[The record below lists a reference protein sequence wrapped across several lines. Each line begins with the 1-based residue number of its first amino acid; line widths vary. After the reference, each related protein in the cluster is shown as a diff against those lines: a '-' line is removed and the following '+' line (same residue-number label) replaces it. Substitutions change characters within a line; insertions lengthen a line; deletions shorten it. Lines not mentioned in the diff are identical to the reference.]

1 MRIFIVLGIL
11 SLLAACSETEQASET
26 AQTPKSTAQADKA
39 QETAVSEVKALSPDA
54 TVLKYQGGLPDKT
67 DPDWKSKVT
76 EPAMMPFEADQSYFW
91 ELNTNHGIMTFRLFH
106 ESAPKHVN
114 STVYLTQIGFYDD
127 VLFHRVIPGFMAQGG
142 DPTGTGRGGPAY
154 KYDGEFAAGLS
165 HAKPG
170 LLSMANAGPGTD
182 GSQFFITFTATPFLD
197 GKHTIFG
204 EMVAGEAVLEALEA
218 RGSRRGTTSEV
229 LKILS
234 ARILVQPT

>member
-1 MRIFIVLGIL
+1 MKIFLVLGVM
-11 SLLAACSETEQASET
+11 SLLAACGDAEQATET
-26 AQTPKSTAQADKA
+26 AQTPKSTAPGGNT
-39 QETAVSEVKALSPDA
+39 QEASVSEVKVLSPEA
-54 TVLKYQGGLPDKT
+54 AELQFQGRLPDTT
-67 DPDWKSKVT
+67 DPDWKSKIA
-76 EPAMMPFEADQSYFW
+76 EPAMAPFEEGQAYFW
-91 ELNTNHGIMTFRLFH
+91 ELKTNHGTMAFRLFH
-106 ESAPKHVN
+106 MSAPRHVN

-165 HAKPG
+165 HTKPG

-204 EMVAGEAVLEALEA
+204 EMVAGDAVLDALEA

-229 LKILS
+229 LKIVS
-234 ARILVQPT
+234 ARILVQPV